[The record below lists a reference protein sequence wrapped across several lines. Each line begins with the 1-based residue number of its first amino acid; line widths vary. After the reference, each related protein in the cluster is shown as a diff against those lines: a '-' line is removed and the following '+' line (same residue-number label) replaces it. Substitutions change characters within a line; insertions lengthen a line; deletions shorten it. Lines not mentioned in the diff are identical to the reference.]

1 MMNKKIYIAGCG
13 GMLGDAFYNVF
24 KNNYNLKCT
33 DIDINDDWLS
43 HLDFRN
49 YEKYNNDVNDFNPDY
64 LFHLGAFTD
73 LEFCEKNISDAYLT
87 NTISVENAVK
97 ISNNLKIPLLYISTA
112 GIFDGKKD
120 LYDDWDA
127 PNPICHYA
135 RSKYQAELFVEK
147 NANQYLICRAG
158 WMMGG
163 GPRKD
168 KKFVNK
174 IISQIKA
181 KNKILNIVN
190 DKMGT
195 PTYTYDFANNT
206 ELLINSEYWG
216 TYNLVCEGLTSRL
229 EVTREI
235 LKFFKLEEKVKIIE
249 VSSDFF
255 KKEYFVN
262 RPDSERLINFKL
274 NSRSLNIMRDWKI
287 CLHEYLAKEYSDYL
301 S

>member
-1 MMNKKIYIAGCG
+1 MKNKMYIAGCG
-13 GMLGDAFYNVF
+13 GMLGDAFYNYYKNKFKLKCSDINFKINKWLDYLDFNDF
-24 KNNYNLKCT
+24 KNYYNTVNLFKP
-33 DIDINDDWLS
+33 
-43 HLDFRN
+43 
-49 YEKYNNDVNDFNPDY
+49 DV
-64 LFHLGAFTD
+64 LVHLGALTD
-73 LEFCEKNISDAYLT
+73 LEFCEANPKLTYLT
-87 NTISVENAVK
+87 NYTSVENATY
-97 ISNNLKIPLLYISTA
+97 IANDLNIPLVFISTA
-112 GIFDGKKD
+112 GIFDGKKTE
-120 LYDDWDA
+120 YDDWDI
-127 PNPICHYA
+127 PNPLCHYA
-135 RSKYQAELFVEK
+135 RSKYAAELFVSK
-147 NANQYLICRAG
+147 YAKKAIVCRAG

-163 GPRKD
+163 GLKKD